1 VSWRKRPNGV
11 TTSSTAFTQ
20 HSRIARVVVVDDHD
34 LARAGLRSLLTGERG
49 IQVIGEAATGR
60 EALDLCRRVRP
71 DLVLM
76 DVRMPD
82 MNGLAVT
89 RAIKFESPA
98 TSVILFTMYENAD
111 YLVEA
116 LQAGAAG
123 YLLKGASKTE
133 IMSTV
138 RRVLAGD
145 SVLRPDLVLQLLRRM
160 SSQAPEGPVA
170 SHLTRREHDVLRLIV
185 LGQTNREIADT
196 LSLTVSTVKTHVEH
210 VIGKLDVSDRTQAA
224 VRAIELGLVSAS
236 SI

>member
-1 VSWRKRPNGV
+1 VS
-11 TTSSTAFTQ
+11 
-20 HSRIARVVVVDDHD
+20 HSAVLSQRSRAASVVVVDDHD
-34 LARAGLRSLLTGERG
+34 LARAGLRSLLSGERG
-49 IQVIGEAATGR
+49 IQVVGEAASGR
-60 EALDLCRRVRP
+60 DALSLCRRMRP

-89 RAIKFESPA
+89 RAIKFESPG

-123 YLLKGASKTE
+123 YLLKGSSKSE
-133 IMSTV
+133 IVTTV

-145 SVLRPDLVLQLLRRM
+145 AVLRPDLVLELLRRM
-160 SSQAPEGPVA
+160 SAPA
-170 SHLTRREHDVLRLIV
+170 SETQMSTQLTNREQDVLRLIV
-185 LGQTNREIADT
+185 LGHTNREIADT

-210 VIGKLDVSDRTQAA
+210 VIRKLDVSDRTQAA
-224 VRAIELGLVSAS
+224 VRAIELGLASAS
-236 SI
+236 PN